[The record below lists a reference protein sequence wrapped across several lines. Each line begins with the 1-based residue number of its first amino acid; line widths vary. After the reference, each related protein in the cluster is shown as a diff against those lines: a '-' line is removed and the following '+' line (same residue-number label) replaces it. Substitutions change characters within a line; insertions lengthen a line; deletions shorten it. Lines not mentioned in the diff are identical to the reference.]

1 LRGTDEG
8 WGSTLIISALSGAAV
23 LLVAFAAVELA
34 QRRPMFDLTLFENR
48 SFCGVS
54 LATFAIGAG
63 MFAMF
68 PYLTLYLQDALGFSP
83 LEGGLALLP
92 ATVLTFVV
100 PLLTRRLTG
109 RVAPGLLLGAGLG
122 LTALGLLLMRGLNAS
137 SQWTALLPG
146 LLLTGAG
153 IGLANPAIANTAL
166 GVVPVERSGMAS
178 GISNTFRIGG
188 LATGVAALGAIFQ
201 HRVSTSLEA
210 SLGKLPAGV
219 AKAVASAGTHAAA
232 ALERGHPGIV
242 EATRGAFA
250 TGLNGILLI
259 GAGLVLV
266 GALAAVALVRAR
278 DFHHRPVPAPP
289 AASAAETVR
298 A

>member
-1 LRGTDEG
+1 
-8 WGSTLIISALSGAAV
+8 
-23 LLVAFAAVELA
+23 
-34 QRRPMFDLTLFENR
+34 MFDLTLFRNR

-68 PYLTLYLQDALGFSP
+68 TYLTLYLQDALGFSP
-83 LEGGLALLP
+83 LQGGLGLLP
-92 ATVLTFVV
+92 TTVLVFVV
-100 PLLTRRLTG
+100 PLLTRGLTG
-109 RVAPGLLLGAGLG
+109 RVPPGLLLGAGLG
-122 LTALGLLLMRGLNAS
+122 LTALGLLLMRGLSAS
-137 SQWTALLPG
+137 SQWIALLPG
-146 LLLTGAG
+146 LLLAGVG

-188 LATGVAALGAIFQ
+188 LATGIAALGAVFQ
-201 HRVSTSLEA
+201 HRVSASLDA
-210 SLGKLPAGV
+210 SLGKLPAGL
-219 AKAVASAGTHAAA
+219 AKAVASGGTHAAA
-232 ALERGHPGIV
+232 AFQHGHPGIV

-250 TGLNGILLI
+250 AGLNGILLI

-278 DFHHRPVPAPP
+278 DFYRRPLPAPP
-289 AASAAETVR
+289 AASTPETVS